1 MTTTNIKIHNKPRL
15 IPMRLFVSNLELRRK
30 LHGVQIL
37 AAVADPETAVLSLPK
52 NAWKLIQET
61 LCLDAESAAFEGG
74 LRDEISRALA
84 CIEEW

>member
-15 IPMRLFVSNLELRRK
+15 VPMRLFVSSLELLRK

-37 AAVADPETAVLSLPK
+37 AAVADPDTAVLSMPK
-52 NAWKLIQET
+52 EAWKLIQET
-61 LCLDAESAAFEGG
+61 LCLDAESAAFEGS
-74 LRDEISRALA
+74 LRNEISRALA